1 MSSITVAAF
10 STATQ
15 KTASKWQRGNPG
27 KVGVKNSDCGSK
39 RGRWKMRGRG
49 GEERG
54 KRKRK
59 GKRDSVFVCD
69 LCGV

>member
-1 MSSITVAAF
+1 
-10 STATQ
+10 
-15 KTASKWQRGNPG
+15 
-27 KVGVKNSDCGSK
+27 
-39 RGRWKMRGRG
+39 MRGRG

-69 LCGV
+69 VCGV